1 MSIIIILA
9 EKKGCD
15 VYMKVIGII
24 LLIWNVAMLVL
35 YGIDKAFAK
44 KEKRRISEKMLLLLP
59 LFMGG
64 LGAMFGMVVFN
75 HKTSKP
81 RFRVWIPAEVVLHI
95 ALIAL
100 FNYLFL

>member
-1 MSIIIILA
+1 MVVL
-9 EKKGCD
+9 
-15 VYMKVIGII
+15 GII
-24 LLIWNVAMLVL
+24 LLIWNLSMFVL

-44 KEKRRISEKMLLLLP
+44 REKRRISEKMLLLLP

-64 LGAMFGMVVFN
+64 LGAMFGMVIFN

-95 ALIAL
+95 TLI
-100 FNYLFL
+100 YLVQTYFM

>member
-1 MSIIIILA
+1 MVMKIICII
-9 EKKGCD
+9 
-15 VYMKVIGII
+15 V
-24 LLIWNVAMLVL
+24 LIWNLAMLVM
-35 YGIDKAFAK
+35 YGVDKGFAK

-64 LGAMFGMVVFN
+64 LGAMFGMVIFN

-95 ALIAL
+95 ALIVL